1 LVTGDNAIATEEV
14 LGAGVAGAVIGNVT
28 APQVVVLD
36 PNQVI
41 ELRLT
46 QDLALTP
53 ASR

>member
-1 LVTGDNAIATEEV
+1 
-14 LGAGVAGAVIGNVT
+14 VAGAVIGNVT

-46 QDLALTP
+46 QDLALAPT
-53 ASR
+53 SR